1 MPGTCH
7 YKRGRPLL
15 TKLNWIFS
23 VCMLL
28 LTLNVVPSAT
38 HATTT
43 NAIPNCPAHYSIDVT
58 MAIGTRWEMCWGHD
72 AQRGLVL
79 NEISFTPKNGNRML
93 ILGSAAL
100 AQIYVAYDDASQ
112 TKHYL
117 SDTGLSL
124 ATLTTSDC
132 PNGLLRQDSNGNNV
146 LCQIVRARGYAWRG
160 SGHVSG
166 QSLVIFAVSH
176 VDNDS
181 YIHQWVFND
190 DGTIMP
196 MLGVSGRLN
205 QNRISNAN
213 TGWPLGNGNT
223 RYATSRFHTA
233 YWRLNFDIGGSAN
246 DVVEQFDYSGTGT
259 VRTQIIS
266 NIWQES
272 ARVVSPLGQRFWRV
286 KDAQLTN
293 ANGHNLSYQIV
304 PQQAAVHRGSE
315 GFTRNDVYVT
325 THKSC
330 EQFASRNPTYT
341 GCDADV
347 IAFTNGELVTDV
359 VVWVGTTWHQVAR
372 DEDEPFVPVHWQSI
386 TLMPRDFMF
395 TSPLQ

>member
-1 MPGTCH
+1 
-7 YKRGRPLL
+7 
-15 TKLNWIFS
+15 
-23 VCMLL
+23 
-28 LTLNVVPSAT
+28 
-38 HATTT
+38 
-43 NAIPNCPAHYSIDVT
+43 
-58 MAIGTRWEMCWGHD
+58 MAIGTRWEMCWERDG
-72 AQRGLVL
+72 QRGLVL
-79 NEISFTPKNGNRML
+79 NQISFTPKNGSRTL

-117 SDTGLSL
+117 SDTGMN
-124 ATLTTSDC
+124 LTPLTASDC
-132 PNGLLRQDSNGNNV
+132 PNGVLRQDNNGNSV

-160 SGHVSG
+160 TGHVLG

-176 VDNDS
+176 VENDS
-181 YIHQWVFND
+181 YIHQWVFSD

-196 MLGVSGRLN
+196 MLGVSGRLDG
-205 QNRISNAN
+205 NRISNAS

-259 VRTQIIS
+259 IRTQSIS
-266 NIWQES
+266 TIWQETS
-272 ARVVSPLGQRFWRV
+272 RAISPLSQRFWRV
-286 KDAQLTN
+286 KDAAL
-293 ANGHNLSYQIV
+293 ANINGRNISYQIV
-304 PQQAAVHRGSE
+304 PQQAVVQRGSE

-325 THKSC
+325 THKAC
-330 EQFASRNPTYT
+330 ELFASRNSAQT
-341 GCDADV
+341 GCAADV
-347 IAFTNGELVTDV
+347 TAFANGEPVTDV

-372 DEDEPFVPVHWQSI
+372 DEDEPFMPVHWQSI
-386 TLMPRDFMF
+386 TLMPRNFLA